1 MMHTHADSEK
11 AAPAPKPPS
20 ASAPRNA
27 QQTGGSPERSLRLA
41 LHSAQRAPQSTGDV
55 ERAEMTRG
63 GPSIT
68 LPLNGVAH
76 PLATAAAHPDTHFRV
91 PTFADLKGVYT
102 DKTLKI
108 PEAIIKARVGQLLG
122 RMERDKRLKS
132 KDPIP
137 TILSKI
143 FPGPGLI
150 DETEFNNAIDV
161 ADRTKIY
168 QSVLDANTVVKTADK
183 PGLKTAMTDSITLM
197 KKVEGDAAGL
207 KAVFGTMDATAKTNY
222 GKAQTA
228 LGAVVKDLD
237 KHVTTDYNLDDP
249 EVELGGWA
257 QFSSQTMHLIVDVV
271 KGADP
276 KETKTTLIH
285 ESSHLSDS
293 SVVDKGYYA
302 SPNFEAL
309 PDATKVTNAA
319 HYEELPRRELGTSKF
334 AGLTFTPGKLK
345 GGAAPT
351 WEDNIRR
358 VASEALRE
366 AWDAA
371 VDAHDFIRR
380 VRKDGLAGS
389 TALFSA
395 NKVLIL
401 EMSKL
406 MDLTIH
412 EQDPAH
418 AQVTALDVTLT
429 ESIAHGVGITSSLAQ
444 TASVVA
450 PVGPFP
456 NAAAKDKAATD
467 TVIADSI
474 AKYGK
479 LLGDP
484 ARDKKLVD
492 WLTAH
497 VGTFP

>member
-1 MMHTHADSEK
+1 MSSSGQK
-11 AAPAPKPPS
+11 AFAVAPRHESQSARAPVP
-20 ASAPRNA
+20 SAPRPA
-27 QQTGGSPERSLRLA
+27 GPSRLKGQARSLATVGRALSLA
-41 LHSAQRAPQSTGDV
+41 LHSAQSFTF
-55 ERAEMTRG
+55 
-63 GPSIT
+63 
-68 LPLNGVAH
+68 H
-76 PLATAAAHPDTHFRV
+76 PLAAAVTHPATRFRL
-91 PTFADLKGVYT
+91 PTFVDLKAVYT
-102 DKTLKI
+102 DKKLAI
-108 PEAIIKARVGQLLG
+108 PESVIKDRVGQLLG

-132 KDPIP
+132 KDPVP
-137 TILSKI
+137 TIIAKI
-143 FPGPGLI
+143 FPAPGVI
-150 DETEFNNAIDV
+150 DESEFNNAIDV

-168 QSVLDANTVVKTADK
+168 LSVLDADTIVKTGDK
-183 PGLKTAMTDSITLM
+183 PALKTAMGDAITLM

-207 KAVFGTMDATAKTNY
+207 KAVFGTQDATAKANY

-228 LGAVVKDLD
+228 LAGVAADLD

-257 QFSSQTMHLIVDVV
+257 NFASQMMHLVVDVV
-271 KGADP
+271 KVADP

-285 ESSHLSDS
+285 ESSHLADA
-293 SVVDKGYYA
+293 SVDDKGYYG

-345 GGAAPT
+345 SGSPPT

-358 VASEALRE
+358 AASEALRQ

-371 VDAHDFIRR
+371 VDAHGFIRN
-380 VRKDGLAGS
+380 VRKQTIAGS
-389 TALFSA
+389 TTLFTTHKA
-395 NKVLIL
+395 LIL
-401 EMSKL
+401 DISKL

-412 EQDPAH
+412 TQDPAN

-429 ESIAHGVGITSSLAQ
+429 ESIAHGVGIVSGLPPGVP
-444 TASVVA
+444 VVA
-450 PVGPFP
+450 PPGPFP
-456 NAAAKDKAATD
+456 NAAAKDKATTEA
-467 TVIADSI
+467 VIAACI